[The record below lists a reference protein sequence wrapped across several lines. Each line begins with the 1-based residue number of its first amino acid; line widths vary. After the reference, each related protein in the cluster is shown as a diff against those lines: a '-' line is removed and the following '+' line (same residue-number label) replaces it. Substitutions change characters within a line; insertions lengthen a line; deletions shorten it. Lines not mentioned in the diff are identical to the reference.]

1 MEAWIKGV
9 AKRRENKKEKRGK
22 KEIWNDNDN
31 GSNMFVQKLG
41 KLELGG
47 ET

>member
-1 MEAWIKGV
+1 MEPWIKGV
-9 AKRRENKKEKRGK
+9 AKRRENKKEKRGR
-22 KEIWNDNDN
+22 KEIWNDK
-31 GSNMFVQKLG
+31 GSSNIFVQKLG

>member
-9 AKRRENKKEKRGK
+9 AKRRENKKEKRDR
-22 KEIWNDNDN
+22 KEIWNDE

>member
-9 AKRRENKKEKRGK
+9 AKKRENKKEKRGR
-22 KEIWNDNDN
+22 KEIWNDK
-31 GSNMFVQKLG
+31 GSNIFVQKLG